1 MKLLSSGID
10 EISRIEQDRRTLQDG
25 IDRTQ
30 RVIEQTLTLIEETQA
45 TRVRA
50 HVWAMLFR
58 LKPRTRTSMR
68 DAAYSN

>member
-50 HVWAMLFR
+50 HVWSMLSR
-58 LKPRTRTSMR
+58 LNPRARKLMP
-68 DAAYSN
+68 DAA